1 MNPVYSNTSIM
12 KTITIIIGILVLLS
26 GCEKMGKHRI
36 IVSNKSTHSISV
48 YGEYI
53 LPDTAL
59 NLTKPYLEQV
69 KADGAGDIFDS
80 DVNDEAFSRLRSERL
95 TIFVI
100 HTDTLNK
107 YSWETIVNDYKILK
121 RHELNYDELARTKF
135 VLYYP

>member
-12 KTITIIIGILVLLS
+12 KTITIIIGILIILS
-26 GCEKMGKHRI
+26 GCEKMGKHTI

-53 LPDTAL
+53 LPDTL
-59 NLTKPYLEQV
+59 LKLTKPFLKEV
-69 KADGAGDIFDS
+69 KVNGARDIYDS

-107 YSWETIVNDYKILK
+107 YSWETIVNEYKILK
-121 RHELNYDELARTKF
+121 RYELNYDELARTKF